1 MSRTA
6 LVWLSVPD
14 TIGTRA
20 LNRATLARQLLLRRA
35 DLPAI
40 DAIEHLVGMQ
50 AQAPLAPYVGLWSRL
65 GSFRTAELAG
75 LITGRQ
81 AVRIHLMRTTVH
93 LVSARDAVTLAP
105 LLRGVHER
113 TFATGSPFGPRLAGL
128 DLAELV
134 AEGRRLLGERPRSRV
149 ELGQDLAARWPR
161 YDPGDLAYAVSY
173 LLPVVQVPPRG
184 VWGQPQG
191 TARWAPAEIWL
202 GRPLDPRPRIEEMI
216 RRYLG
221 AFGPATVGDIQAWSG
236 LTRLR
241 EITSVMAP
249 RLRRDRDESGSEL
262 LDLPDA
268 PRPDPDTPAPVR
280 FLPEYDNLLLSHAD
294 RGRVIPGRRPV
305 PLPPGNGG
313 RTGTVLIDGRWNGI
327 WTLSRTGGH
336 AALRV
341 QPHDPITGRDA
352 EALEAE
358 GARLLSFA
366 AAGAAT
372 TRCEVSR

>member
-75 LITGRQ
+75 LITVRQ